1 MNQNQITMT
10 AGDDRTFVFT
20 VDAEWEGA
28 SAKFLVD
35 RLFTKTGLTVGEDDG
50 SGYSVVT
57 VTVDADD
64 VGNYSRRYRRAYR
77 YELEL
82 TLLGETRT
90 VQSGLFVVGSD
101 VEEV

>member
-1 MNQNQITMT
+1 MNQNQITMR

-20 VDAEWEGA
+20 VDSDWEGA

-35 RLFTKTGLTVGEDDG
+35 NLFTKTGTVGVDDG
-50 SGYSVVT
+50 SGYSTVS

-64 VGNYSRRYRRAYR
+64 TEVYGRYRRAYR

-90 VQSGLFVVGSD
+90 VQSGLFVVLPD